1 MGAQDATNLTSVF
14 QNADKA
20 DDLKDVVNKAKDS
33 GASASL
39 GGILQKA
46 DRATD
51 FKKVTDQLD
60 TVALEGGSIDVFDK
74 IEDVAD
80 VFVAVAGDEEIDQDF
95 ARNILGN
102 TDSVTDIKNAVT
114 LVKEKGGVTDS
125 QALMDFAKKDVSE
138 LKAINKVAEEFGESE
153 DALTAFVSDGLDQA
167 LQLEKAIESGDIDPD
182 QLANDIDGG
191 GSFTEVVS
199 ASALTKLQADYSGD
213 SDFLEIISINSRA
226 GTGYF
231 FRPEFC

>member
-1 MGAQDATNLTSVF
+1 M
-14 QNADKA
+14 
-20 DDLKDVVNKAKDS
+20 KDVVNKAKDS

-125 QALMDFAKKDVSE
+125 QALMDFAKRMLV
-138 LKAINKVAEEFGESE
+138 
-153 DALTAFVSDGLDQA
+153 
-167 LQLEKAIESGDIDPD
+167 
-182 QLANDIDGG
+182 
-191 GSFTEVVS
+191 
-199 ASALTKLQADYSGD
+199 
-213 SDFLEIISINSRA
+213 NSRLSIRSRKSLVIA
-226 GTGYF
+226 KMH
-231 FRPEFC
+231 

>member
-1 MGAQDATNLTSVF
+1 MQTKLIHLPQLWKLLQKGRQDATNLTSVF

-80 VFVAVAGDEEIDQDF
+80 VFVAVAGDEEIDQD
-95 ARNILGN
+95 L
-102 TDSVTDIKNAVT
+102 
-114 LVKEKGGVTDS
+114 
-125 QALMDFAKKDVSE
+125 
-138 LKAINKVAEEFGESE
+138 
-153 DALTAFVSDGLDQA
+153 
-167 LQLEKAIESGDIDPD
+167 
-182 QLANDIDGG
+182 
-191 GSFTEVVS
+191 
-199 ASALTKLQADYSGD
+199 
-213 SDFLEIISINSRA
+213 LEIS
-226 GTGYF
+226 
-231 FRPEFC
+231 